1 MHSVTSN
8 AVFNALTVAQLSAVV
23 SNYDFYFNSVSK
35 IGNIV
40 NLRLEL
46 YGGRE
51 PLSANTAHYIGTLP
65 EGFRPSNRLGLEVGN
80 INSGNGRTIE
90 MWHCDISHTGDI
102 ILYTT
107 NSALDFAYI
116 GVTFII

>member
-8 AVFNALTVAQLSAVV
+8 AVFNALTIAQSSAVI

-40 NLRLEL
+40 NIRLEL
-46 YGGRE
+46 YGGKE

-65 EGFRPSNRLGLEVGN
+65 EGFRPNDRLGLEVGN
-80 INSGNGRTIE
+80 INSGNGRMIE
-90 MWHCDISHTGDI
+90 MWHCDINYTGGI
-102 ILYTT
+102 ILYMT

-116 GVTFII
+116 NVTFII